1 MVMTIQEA
9 IDELKLE
16 WDVFV
21 AGIDLAHAENNPEFK
36 HVRDA
41 NMMAIRSLESWKKV
55 NEEIK
60 GLDWNGDDAY
70 WYGVSDVSAMI
81 DKHLGEVTE

>member
-1 MVMTIQEA
+1 MTREQA
-9 IDELKLE
+9 IERLEKLREVVENFTTDECLK
-16 WDVFV
+16 
-21 AGIDLAHAENNPEFK
+21 
-36 HVRDA
+36 
-41 NMMAIRSLESWKKV
+41 MAIRSLEAWEKV

-70 WYGVSDVSAMI
+70 WYGVSDVSAII

>member
-1 MVMTIQEA
+1 MTVAEA
-9 IDELKLE
+9 TTQ
-16 WDVFV
+16 
-21 AGIDLAHAENNPEFK
+21 
-36 HVRDA
+36 VRLLR
-41 NMMAIRSLESWKKV
+41 NMADTMNDNRMKEALTMAIRSLEAWEKV

-81 DKHLGEVTE
+81 DKHLGEVTQNNDISGTH